1 MLKRNFFYNLFFSFS
16 LLFIIS
22 SVTAQVTTSGITG
35 TVKNSQNAALVKA
48 TIKAIHIP
56 SGTVYTTLTQ
66 ADGRF
71 TLSNM
76 RVGGP
81 YTVEISYVGYK
92 TGEYKDIN
100 LELGTPSNLNAVL
113 ESASQTL
120 EGVTVSGQ
128 RNGLISSER
137 TGPSTQ
143 ISQRQLAELPTIS
156 RSVADFSR
164 LTPQAVTYSSG
175 SDGSS
180 LGTSFGGANNRYN
193 QFSVDGANAT
203 DVFGLAASGTNGGQA
218 GINPIPLD
226 AIEQVQIVLSPY
238 DVRQSG
244 FTGGGVNAVSRS
256 GTNQFHGSV
265 YSYYQNQ
272 NYVGKSVT
280 TGNKLS
286 NFSDKTLGFRLGGP
300 IVKNKLFFFV
310 NAELYRR
317 EQPLGYNPAESG
329 SGSQFSTASLDS
341 ISNFLKTTYNYDPGS
356 YSNINSERKS
366 NSVFARID
374 WNLNDRNKLTFR
386 DSYVKGSN
394 YNISRSA
401 KAITFANGG
410 YQFQD
415 KTNSAVLELNS
426 NINSTH
432 SNMLRLT
439 FNRIRD
445 NRFSSP
451 AFPYI
456 NILTSTGLSYNI
468 GGEQYSSA
476 NQLNQDNFTLT
487 DNYNIYAG
495 KHTITIGTD
504 NQFYNTTNIFLRAF
518 YGAYTYGSISA
529 FLNGGLPSQYHVSY
543 STKGGGDLAPAKV
556 HFGQLGVYGQDEY
569 DVTDN
574 FHLTY
579 GLRIDMPIYFNKPSA
594 NTVFNTSQIAM
605 DNGVATNKI
614 PKSKLLLS
622 PRVGFNYD
630 VNGEHKTQIRGGVG
644 LFTGRVPFVWVSNQ
658 YSNTGVESI
667 KYDVYSSGVPSG
679 ATFNYDP
686 KDPHLGAYI
695 PANPNSAPSEIDVTS
710 PNFKVPRT
718 LRANLAIDR
727 KLPWGLIGT
736 VEAIFTKTLNDI
748 NYADINQATSTQM
761 LKIGNS
767 IRPVYSSTKIDPRF
781 SNVILLKN
789 TSKGYAYDLTAKLER
804 PFKNGFSISAAYTL
818 GHSYSLNDGTSSQAI
833 SNWRYVYNVNGLNY
847 PGLTRSN
854 YDPGS
859 RVIAYVTKMFKYGPF
874 YSTIGL
880 VYTGQSGQTFSYC
893 YYGDLN
899 GDDPGNSN
907 DIMYVPLNQA
917 DAQLVY
923 PSDWAALEA
932 YINSDKYLSKH
943 KGQVLERNGNRTPW
957 ENHLDLKF
965 AEGWNIKK
973 TQKLEFTVDVFNLSN
988 LLNKKW
994 GRSYFVSY
1002 QESEPVNV
1010 AKANQWIDP
1019 TTPTFTFSPKYAT
1032 DINTGKAW
1040 GIADFTSRWNMK
1052 IGLRYSF

>member
-1 MLKRNFFYNLFFSFS
+1 MQMKRILFYVFIAFSP
-16 LLFIIS
+16 LALH
-22 SVTAQVTTSGITG
+22 AQVTTSSITG
-35 TVKNSQNAALVKA
+35 VVKGTDNRPLVGATV
-48 TIKAIHIP
+48 KAIHVP
-56 SGTVYTTLTQ
+56 SGTVYTTVTQ
-66 ADGRF
+66 NDGRF

-81 YTVEISYVGYK
+81 YTVDITFVGYK
-92 TGEYKDIN
+92 TGDYKDIQ
-100 LELGTPSNLNAVL
+100 LELGTPFNLVAFL
-113 ESASQTL
+113 ESNTKTLQEVTISSTAS
-120 EGVTVSGQ
+120 
-128 RNGLISSER
+128 GLMSSER
-137 TGPSTQ
+137 AGPSTQ
-143 ISQRQLAELPTIS
+143 ISQQQLQDLPTIT
-156 RSVADFSR
+156 RSIADFSR
-164 LTPQAVTYSSG
+164 LTPQAVTYSSS

-180 LGTSFGGANNRYN
+180 EGTSFGGANNRYN

-244 FTGGGVNAVSRS
+244 FTGGGVNAVTRS
-256 GTNQFHGSV
+256 GTNAFHGSV

-280 TGNKLS
+280 TGNKLAD
-286 NFSDKTLGFRLGGP
+286 FTDKTLGFRLGGP
-300 IVKNKLFFFV
+300 IVKNKVFFFV
-310 NAELYRR
+310 NAELYKRS
-317 EQPLGYNPAESG
+317 QPLGYNPAESG
-329 SGSQFSTASLDS
+329 SGSKFSTASLDS
-341 ISNFLKTTYNYDPGS
+341 ISNFLKSTYDYDPGS
-356 YSNINSERKS
+356 YSNINTDRKS

-374 WNLNDRNKLTFR
+374 WNLNDKNKLTIR
-386 DSYVKGSN
+386 DSYVDGSD
-394 YNISRSA
+394 YVISRSA
-401 KAITFANGG
+401 SSITFGNGG
-410 YQFQD
+410 YQFED
-415 KTNSAVLELNS
+415 KTNSAVIELNS
-426 NINSTH
+426 NINSSH
-432 SNMLRLT
+432 SNMFRVT
-439 FNRIRD
+439 YNRIRD

-456 NILTSTGLSYNI
+456 NIKTSDGLSYSI

-504 NQFYNTTNIFLRAF
+504 NQFFNTTNIFLRAF
-518 YGAYTYGSISA
+518 YGSYTYGSISD
-529 FLNGGLPSQYHVSY
+529 FINGALPSQYHVSY

-556 HFGQLGVYGQDEY
+556 HFGQFGVYGQDDY

-579 GLRIDMPIYFNKPSA
+579 GLRIDLPVYFNKPSA
-594 NTVFNTSQIAM
+594 NTVFNSSQIAT
-605 DNGVATNKI
+605 DNGVATNRV

-622 PRVGFNYD
+622 PRIGFNYD
-630 VNGEHKTQIRGGVG
+630 VNGRHKTQIRGGVG

-667 KYDVYSSGVPSG
+667 KYDVYSPNVPTG
-679 ATFNYDP
+679 ATFNYNS

-710 PNFKVPRT
+710 PDFKVPRT
-718 LRANLAIDR
+718 LRANLAVDQ

-736 VEAIFTKTLNDI
+736 IEGIFTKTLEDI
-748 NYADINQATSTQM
+748 NYADINEAPSTQV

-767 IRPVYSSTKIDPRF
+767 TRPLYSGAKIDSRF

-789 TSKGYAYDLTAKLER
+789 TKKGYAYDFTAELQR
-804 PFKNGFSISAAYTL
+804 PFRRGFKILAAYTL

-833 SNWRYVYNVNGLNY
+833 SNWRYVYTVNGLNY

-859 RVIAYVTKMFKYGPF
+859 RVIAYVTKVFKYGPLYTRLGF
-874 YSTIGL
+874 
-880 VYTGQSGQTFSYC
+880 VYTGESGQTFSYC

-907 DIMYVPLNQA
+907 DIMYVPATQA
-917 DAQLVY
+917 EAQLAY
-923 PSDWAALEA
+923 PSDWADLET
-932 YINSDKYLSKH
+932 YINSDSYLRKH
-943 KGQVLERNGNRTPW
+943 QGQVLERNGNRTPW
-957 ENHLDLKF
+957 ENHFDLKF
-965 AEGWNIKK
+965 AEGWNIHKSN
-973 TQKLEFTVDVFNLSN
+973 KLEFTVDVFNISN

-994 GRSYFVSY
+994 GRSYYVSY
-1002 QESEPVNV
+1002 QESEPVDV
-1010 AKANQWIDP
+1010 AKSSLWTDP
-1019 TTPTFTFSPKYAT
+1019 TTPTFTFSSKYAT
-1032 DINTGKAW
+1032 DSNTGKAW